1 MNDGYCLA
9 YRSAWLNP
17 IFRDL
22 LEAGIWNWIYQ
33 SCAWKETTVRVNGC
47 VFDLKRGELVT
58 TISFIS
64 QGFRIS
70 PQSTRTLIKNLEKS
84 GMINIRT
91 NKQATIISVCNY
103 DKFQDLNYTGN
114 KRTNKRVTIDQQTP
128 NNNKNTLNTDNTLNT
143 IIHTA
148 FDDYNSL
155 ANKHGL
161 AIVQK
166 LTDARKSKLL
176 ARLKDCGGLDGW
188 NVCLEKVRNSE
199 FLTGSNKSGWKADF
213 DFIVTESKFSKIM
226 EGSYDNK
233 KQIKTDKVTSQ
244 IEDILQNGW

>member
-1 MNDGYCLA
+1 MGIKMNDGYCLA
-9 YRSAWLNP
+9 YRSAWSNP

-22 LEAGIWNWIYQ
+22 LEAGVWNWIYQ

-47 VFDLKRGELVT
+47 MFELKRGELVT

-114 KRTNKRVTIDQQTP
+114 KRTNKRVTNDQQTP
-128 NNNKNTLNTDNTLNT
+128 NNNKNTINTYNTINT
-143 IIHTA
+143 IIG
-148 FDDYNSL
+148 DDVPSCIPSDEWEMYK
-155 ANKHGL
+155 KHRGGKFTEKAQEL
-161 AIVQK
+161 AINKLEKWHNEGYDIKAILENSVMNDWKGLFLPKDNQK
-166 LTDARKSKLL
+166 QKGNINGKSKLKSEADEL
-176 ARLKDCGGLDGW
+176 
-188 NVCLEKVRNSE
+188 LE
-199 FLTGSNKSGWKADF
+199 
-213 DFIVTESKFSKIM
+213 
-226 EGSYDNK
+226 
-233 KQIKTDKVTSQ
+233 QIRAGKYS
-244 IEDILQNGW
+244 